1 MGKLNPKSIS
11 TSQRRWLKSK
21 AHRLRPIVWVGEDGI
36 VSGTVGAVTDA
47 LATHEL
53 IKVRL
58 RRPESKA
65 DTADQVAQSAEAHL
79 VGVVGHTVILY
90 RARDEDPTLILPK

>member
-11 TSQRRWLKSK
+11 IKQRRWLKQK
-21 AHRLRPIVWVGEDGI
+21 AHSIRPTVWVGEDG
-36 VSGTVGAVTDA
+36 VVPGTVGAVVDA

-58 RRPESKA
+58 RRPESKS
-65 DTADQVAQSAEAHL
+65 DTADWVARSAAAHL

-90 RARDEDPTLILPK
+90 RARDEDPKLILPR

>member
-1 MGKLNPKSIS
+1 LAKLNPKSLS

-21 AHRLRPIVWVGEDGI
+21 AHTLRPTVWVGEDGI
-36 VSGTVGAVTDA
+36 VAGTVGAVMDA

-65 DTADQVAQSAEAHL
+65 DIADSVAQSAFAHL
-79 VGVVGHTVILY
+79 VDVVGHTVILY
-90 RARDEDPTLILPK
+90 REREEDPALILPK